1 MAGLTNTGY
10 ISRTAGEWLDVAKG
24 VYNDLCAELGVSPP
38 RYDRSEFTT
47 AVLIVAAQI
56 ASEIDG
62 AASSLFDLHD
72 PNQASGNILLN
83 LANLAGVTVNQGSRS
98 RVTLKLGAWSQ
109 GAVTLTAQ
117 EVEASDGVNTWVL
130 VEDVIIPSDGYATAV
145 FEAKATGPVLANVD
159 TITRRV
165 TGIPGWISVT
175 NEAAAS
181 PGLAADS
188 DTVIRDK
195 IMRGQ
200 GSTGSQSE
208 LAVQAA
214 LQGLDGV
221 EKVRIVYNTTFS
233 PITVSSR
240 SIPENGV
247 GVWVYPNVLT
257 QATQTEILTVLFSRL
272 GGNVNRSLPTATGTD
287 GVVGAITGADNRE
300 HSEGFWYMQPT
311 TVYVWV
317 QIDPAT
323 GYENGGSLGSVQEEI
338 RSVVKTYFSLLQP
351 GQAVRRDDL
360 IGQIALVDGVART
373 TLSFSL
379 SYPSGYS
386 TDDVIIDEANF
397 AQLDPDT
404 ISGDFGVT
412 VGEVPAPL

>member
-1 MAGLTNTGY
+1 MAGLTTTGY

-72 PNQASGNILLN
+72 PNQVSGNLLLD
-83 LANLAGVTVNQGSRS
+83 LAKISGVAVNSGSKS
-98 RVTLKLGAWSQ
+98 RVTLKVGSWTQ
-109 GAVTLTAQ
+109 GAVTLTAK
-117 EVEASDGVNTWVL
+117 EVKASDGTTTWTL
-130 VEDVIIPSDGYATAV
+130 LEDVIIPSNGFATAL
-145 FEAKATGPVLANVD
+145 FEAEATGPVLAAIG
-159 TITRRV
+159 TITKRV

-175 NEAAAS
+175 NEAAAT

-188 DTVIRDK
+188 DATIRDK
-195 IMRGQ
+195 ILRGG

-208 LAVQAA
+208 LALQSA
-214 LQGLDGV
+214 LQGINGV
-221 EKVRIVYNTTFS
+221 DKARIVYNSTFAAA
-233 PITVSSR
+233 TVSSR

-247 GVWVYPNVLT
+247 GVWIYPNTQT

-287 GVVGAITGADNRE
+287 GVVGSITGADNRE
-300 HSEGFWYMQPT
+300 HSEGFWYMQET

-317 QIDPAT
+317 QIDAST
-323 GYENGGSLGSVQEEI
+323 GYEDGGSLTSVSSEVRSTI
-338 RSVVKTYFSLLQP
+338 RSYFAGLQP
-351 GQAVRRDDL
+351 GDPVRSDDL
-360 IGQIALVDGVART
+360 RGQIAAVDGVART
-373 TLSFSL
+373 TLSFSTT
-379 SYPSGYS
+379 SASSGFS
-386 TDDVIIDEANF
+386 TADLIIAEANF
-397 AQLDPDT
+397 AALD
-404 ISGDFGVT
+404 SSLSDFGVT
-412 VGEVPAPL
+412 VSASAAP